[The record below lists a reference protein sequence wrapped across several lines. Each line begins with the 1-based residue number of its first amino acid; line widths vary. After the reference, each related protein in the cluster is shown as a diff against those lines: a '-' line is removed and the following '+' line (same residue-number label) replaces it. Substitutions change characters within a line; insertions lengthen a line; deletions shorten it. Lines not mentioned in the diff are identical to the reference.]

1 MFYLIRETL
10 EPCEPEAIQAGGVPY
25 AAVVSKAEWEK
36 YRDLFG
42 MGMDIESEPKAL
54 PVTRA
59 VVNYDSLT
67 GSFAV
72 PARSLSDDEEY
83 CFAFALDERGAVFI
97 DEGERVASILDTI
110 SRTKRWRLPGLE
122 RFLYDFLEQL
132 IEGDLVHLE
141 QMEQQLDRMEE
152 RILEEASEAD
162 FTWLNYIRGKL
173 LDLRLHYGQL
183 MDIGQELE
191 ENENGFFQ
199 PDNLRYFRMFSER
212 VGRLQETVTTLREY
226 TVQLRDL
233 IQARID
239 VKQNRIIT
247 LLTVITTIFTP
258 LTLITGWYGMNF
270 VYMPEL
276 QYKASYPIVIAVS
289 LSIIIGCLVYF
300 KKKKWM

>member
-10 EPCEPEAIQAGGVPY
+10 DPCELSEIPMITVPY
-25 AAVVSKAEWEK
+25 VAVVNKAEWEQN
-36 YRDLFG
+36 RDLFS

-54 PVTRA
+54 SVTRA

-67 GSFAV
+67 GSFAI
-72 PARSLSDDEEY
+72 PARSITDDEEY
-83 CFAFALDERGAVFI
+83 RFAFAMDERGVVFI
-97 DEGERVASILDTI
+97 DEGERVKSMLEAI
-110 SRTKRWRLPGLE
+110 SRTKRWRMPSLE

-132 IEGDLVHLE
+132 IDGDLVHLE

-183 MDIGQELE
+183 MDVGQEME
-191 ENENGFFQ
+191 ENENGFFD

-212 VGRLQETVTTLREY
+212 VGRLQDTVTALREY

-276 QYKASYPIVIAVS
+276 QYRGSYPIVIGVS
-289 LSIIIGCLVYF
+289 LSIIVGCLVYF